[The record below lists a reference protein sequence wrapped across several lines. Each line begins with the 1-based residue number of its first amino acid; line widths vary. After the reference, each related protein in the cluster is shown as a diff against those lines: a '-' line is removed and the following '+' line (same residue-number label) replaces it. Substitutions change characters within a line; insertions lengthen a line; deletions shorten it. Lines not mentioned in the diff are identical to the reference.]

1 MKSHYRGEKEVTQCT
16 NWCYNKLRTR
26 NKYTIFKGK
35 KCKFYSD
42 TVVGMPKARCGRSF
56 CKTSRIT
63 LFDTGQRFR
72 RGVSPNMQS

>member
-16 NWCYNKLRTR
+16 NWCYNKLRAR

-42 TVVGMPKARCGRSF
+42 RDAKGKMRPKLLQDF
-56 CKTSRIT
+56 
-63 LFDTGQRFR
+63 
-72 RGVSPNMQS
+72 PNHFV

>member
-42 TVVGMPKARCGRSF
+42 RDA
-56 CKTSRIT
+56 
-63 LFDTGQRFR
+63 
-72 RGVSPNMQS
+72 